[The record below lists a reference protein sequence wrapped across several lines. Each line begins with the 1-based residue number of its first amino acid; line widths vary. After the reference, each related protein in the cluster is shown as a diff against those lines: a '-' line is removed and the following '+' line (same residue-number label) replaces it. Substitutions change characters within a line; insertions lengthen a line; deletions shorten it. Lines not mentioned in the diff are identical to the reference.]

1 MIKIDP
7 VSLSGLEELKKK
19 LKVATTEAAKQSAEE
34 LAGIVEFNI
43 RKGYVDDVIGLG
55 KKWPELSPER
65 YEQLERAD
73 LIPHEGLV
81 AETRQLL
88 DSLQVLETLD
98 DGFVVTVT
106 QWYAIWMEFGY
117 DPFNIPARP
126 FFNPAALH
134 FKTEELYK
142 PIINQVIQDA
152 MK

>member
-7 VSLSGLEELKKK
+7 TSLQGLEELKKR
-19 LKVATTEAAKQSAEE
+19 LEVATKEAAKQSAEE

-55 KKWPELSPER
+55 EKWPEISPER
-65 YEQLERAD
+65 FEQLEKAD

-81 AETRQLL
+81 AETRRLL
-88 DSLQVLETLD
+88 ESLQILETLD

-126 FFNPAALH
+126 FFNPATLH
-134 FKTEELYK
+134 FKTEELYR
-142 PIINQVIQDA
+142 PIISQVIKDA
-152 MK
+152 MR

>member
-7 VSLSGLEELKKK
+7 TSLSGLEELKKK

-43 RKGYVDDVIGLG
+43 RKGYVEDVVGHG
-55 KKWPELSPER
+55 EKWPELSPER
-65 YEQLERAD
+65 VEQLEKAD
-73 LIPHEGLV
+73 LLPHEGLV

-88 DSLQVLETLD
+88 ASLQILETLN

-106 QWYAIWMEFGY
+106 QWYATWMEFGY

-134 FKTEELYK
+134 FKTQELYK

-152 MK
+152 VK

>member
-7 VSLSGLEELKKK
+7 TSLSGLEELKKK

-43 RKGYVDDVIGLG
+43 RKGYVEEVVGHG
-55 KKWPELSPER
+55 EKWPELSPER
-65 YEQLERAD
+65 VEQLEKAD

-88 DSLQVLETLD
+88 DSLQILETLD

-134 FKTEELYK
+134 FKTQELYK

>member
-7 VSLSGLEELKKK
+7 TSLQGLEELKKT
-19 LKVATTEAAKQSAEE
+19 LKVATKEAAKQSAEE

-55 KKWPELSPER
+55 KKWPEISPER
-65 YEQLERAD
+65 YEQLEKVD
-73 LIPHEGLV
+73 LLPHEGLV

-88 DSLQVLETLD
+88 NSLQILETLD

-106 QWYAIWMEFGY
+106 QWYAAMMEFGY

-134 FKTEELYK
+134 FKTKELYI
-142 PIINQVIQDA
+142 PIIDQVIKDA
-152 MK
+152 VK

>member
-7 VSLSGLEELKKK
+7 VSLKGLEELKKR
-19 LKVATTEAAKQSAEE
+19 LRTATKEAARQSAEE

-55 KKWPELSPER
+55 EKWPELSPER
-65 YEQLERAD
+65 YEQLEKAD

-81 AETRQLL
+81 AETRRLL
-88 DSLQVLETLD
+88 ESLQILETLD

-106 QWYAIWMEFGY
+106 QWYAAMMEFGY

-134 FKTEELYK
+134 FKTEELYR
-142 PIINQVIQDA
+142 PIINQVIKDA
-152 MK
+152 VR